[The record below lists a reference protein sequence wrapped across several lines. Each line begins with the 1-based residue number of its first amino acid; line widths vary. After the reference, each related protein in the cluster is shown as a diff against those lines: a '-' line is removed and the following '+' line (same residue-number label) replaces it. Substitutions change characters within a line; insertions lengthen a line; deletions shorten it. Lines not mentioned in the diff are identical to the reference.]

1 MPRSTIALLGRRERR
16 RPHPIRGAPSAAL
29 LAAALLLSPAAAQSG
44 GSADD
49 ADAASAGPDT
59 AIEVPDEPLLRLHG
73 ALMTNYR
80 VRWTGED
87 SDQDLDQ
94 YIRLEGGP
102 ASGGVTGALYL
113 RVHGDLDAHGDSE
126 GHTVFEDLWD
136 TWDGRIQSRLYYG
149 YLDFHRIPGT
159 ELARVGR
166 MLLVET
172 PETFHVDGLYAES
185 EEIADDLRVR
195 FGGYG
200 GIPVHLYES
209 SASGDSIIGA
219 FAASRPWSGGQLRI
233 DASHIEDEAEG
244 ETEEDDLLGFAVE
257 QRFAPRLGLALR
269 HTRID
274 GASRDIDAIA
284 DYIEPEL
291 GFQAQLRWYDQPT
304 TRHAATPELDPF
316 SASLHDLA
324 PHQLV
329 GGSVHQTVGEYVT
342 VSLAYDERILEDQ
355 GDESPFNHEY
365 TRGSATFAWQ
375 DWPWEGTGGFLTGDQ
390 WDSTGDDSRSLSG
403 ELFQEFADSL
413 RASLGSQY
421 SRYEYDYLLQEERD
435 EVRSVYLSL
444 EGPLEGANRFRI
456 EYEYERDPFDE
467 YHVVLVRFTHQF

>member
-1 MPRSTIALLGRRERR
+1 MARSSGRRNAPRDRR
-16 RPHPIRGAPSAAL
+16 DSLPLGVAL
-29 LAAALLLSPAAAQSG
+29 LAAALLAIPSPAAAQSG
-44 GSADD
+44 
-49 ADAASAGPDT
+49 DT
-59 AIEVPDEPLLRLHG
+59 AEGTPAPAPETSDPPALNLHG
-73 ALMTNYR
+73 SLTTNYR
-80 VRWTGED
+80 IRWTGED

-94 YIRLEGGP
+94 YIRLEGGQS
-102 ASGGVTGALYL
+102 SGAVTGALYL

-126 GHTVFEDLWD
+126 GATVFEDLWD

-172 PETFHVDGLYAES
+172 PEAFHLDGVYAES
-185 EEIADDLRVR
+185 TETGDDLRLR

-209 SASGDSIIGA
+209 SASGDSIFGA
-219 FAASRPWSGGQLRI
+219 FAASRPWSGGQLRV
-233 DASHIEDEAEG
+233 DATHIEDEAEDV
-244 ETEEDDLLGFAVE
+244 TEEDDLLGIAIE

-269 HTRID
+269 HSRID
-274 GASRDIDAIA
+274 GASRDVEALA
-284 DYIEPEL
+284 DYIEPDI

-304 TRHAATPELDPF
+304 TRHFATPELDPF
-316 SASLHDLA
+316 SEALHDLA
-324 PHQLV
+324 PHQLIGAV
-329 GGSVHQTVGEYVT
+329 VHQTVGEHVT
-342 VSLAYDERILEDQ
+342 VSVGYDERILEDQ

-375 DWPWEGTGGFLTGDQ
+375 DWPWDGTAGFVTADR
-390 WDSTGDDSRSLSG
+390 WDSTGDDTQGLSG
-403 ELFQEFADSL
+403 EISQEFADSV

-421 SRYEYDYLLQEERD
+421 SRYEYDYLLEEERD
-435 EVRSVYLSL
+435 EVRTVYVAL
-444 EGPLEGANRFRI
+444 EGPLRGADRFRI

-467 YHVVLVRFTHQF
+467 YHVVLLRYTHDF